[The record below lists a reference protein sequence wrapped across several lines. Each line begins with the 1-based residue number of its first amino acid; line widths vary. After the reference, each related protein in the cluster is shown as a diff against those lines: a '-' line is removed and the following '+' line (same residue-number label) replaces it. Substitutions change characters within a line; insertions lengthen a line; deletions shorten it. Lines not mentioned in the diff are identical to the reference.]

1 MESLFKTGLYIND
14 LSMHES
20 SRDLVLA
27 ETQQMIPKPV
37 AKRLRK
43 EEPAVNTFELSSC
56 PTCLPV
62 PPVSLSHLSSCPT
75 CLPLPSVFLSHL
87 SPCPT
92 CLPVLSCLPVFLCH
106 LEVFPDVTILFS
118 DVVGLTRIC
127 SQFTAMQVVSML
139 NTMYTQR
146 EARCVCV
153 CERERERER
162 ERETMS
168 PGLRPSV
175 GSREDHTHNICDMA
189 LDMVR
194 SIDHL
199 KDASNGNNILI
210 RVGKWRGDGIHSSM
224 VMAGVLGHKR
234 PRYSLHGDTG
244 KRDKNGSTQAACP
257 QFETQTT
264 SKAISKVFPS
274 LAREDEDDVKSIR
287 SHRIKMEISGHHSLV
302 ESLEECCAE
311 EMSLSK
317 SHYKAPLHHNNAV
330 QDSYIE
336 LDSPEFDVHDSIM
349 ASPDCSEK
357 STMRSMS

>member
-1 MESLFKTGLYIND
+1 MSPVETWYWQKP
-14 LSMHES
+14 S
-20 SRDLVLA
+20 SQSNCR
-27 ETQQMIPKPV
+27 
-37 AKRLRK
+37 
-43 EEPAVNTFELSSC
+43 ELSY
-56 PTCLPV
+56 
-62 PPVSLSHLSSCPT
+62 
-75 CLPLPSVFLSHL
+75 
-87 SPCPT
+87 
-92 CLPVLSCLPVFLCH
+92 
-106 LEVFPDVTILFS
+106 S

-146 EARCVCV
+146 EAR
-153 CERERERER
+153 
-162 ERETMS
+162 
-168 PGLRPSV
+168 

-210 RVGKWRGDGIHSSM
+210 RV
-224 VMAGVLGHKR
+224 
-234 PRYSLHGDTG
+234 
-244 KRDKNGSTQAACP
+244 
-257 QFETQTT
+257 
-264 SKAISKVFPS
+264 FPS
-274 LAREDEDDVKSIR
+274 VAREDEDDVKSIR

-336 LDSPEFDVHDSIM
+336 PDSPEFDVHDSIM